1 MRAGPFG
8 RLVVLGLVASVAWS
22 TPTSAQHVI
31 DDFDRP
37 RPTAEQR
44 RRAVELY
51 ESSTHALRS
60 GDFERAVGQLHE
72 ACELSPQPAL
82 LEALG
87 RAYEGLGDVP
97 NAIQH
102 YREYLEAE
110 PDAPN
115 RGEIEGRIEAL
126 EQRQREAEDRPPS
139 PPPPAPS
146 GPDETGPLVG
156 YVMLGL
162 GGASLV
168 VGGVLAGVAA
178 SERSVSEDPAT
189 TQVEA
194 VAAHGRA
201 IDLGTAA
208 TALLAAG
215 GVLGLTGVVIAIASA
230 DRSETTPA
238 PSRPRTSMRMGL
250 GAVVL
255 EGTF

>member
-1 MRAGPFG
+1 MRE
-8 RLVVLGLVASVAWS
+8 LVAVGIVGAAMLWGAPVA
-22 TPTSAQHVI
+22 AQRAA

-72 ACELSPQPAL
+72 AYELSPQPAL

-102 YREYLEAE
+102 YREYLEAD
-110 PDAPN
+110 PDASN
-115 RGEIEGRIEAL
+115 RGEIEGRIEEL
-126 EQRQREAEDRPPS
+126 ELRQREAEHRPPP

-178 SERSVSEDPAT
+178 SERSVSEDPAS
-189 TQVEA
+189 TQA
-194 VAAHGRA
+194 QAFAAHGRA
-201 IDLGTAA
+201 ADLGTAA
-208 TALLAAG
+208 TVLLAAG
-215 GVLGLTGVVIAIASA
+215 GALGLTGVVIAIASA
-230 DRSETTPA
+230 DQPA
-238 PSRPRTSMRMGL
+238 PTSDRSRPRTALRFGPASV
-250 GAVVL
+250 AL